1 MIGSDL
7 TQDIAELR
15 AEAESLHVDRCDIER
30 PGDPVWDD
38 EAQESVTPFTPVH
51 IAVPCALDTRPV
63 SSRTTVTDET
73 VTAETPRVKVS
84 VALTGIEPDDRVTI
98 AGIGV
103 LWVTHAPVRS
113 NQVQRRL
120 ECRWSR

>member
-7 TQDIAELR
+7 ADGLAELR

-30 PGDPVWDD
+30 ESSEWD
-38 EAQESVTPFTPVH
+38 EAEQETVTTWTPVH
-51 IAVPCALDTRPV
+51 MSVPCALDTRPV
-63 SSRTTVTDET
+63 SSRTLVTDEAA
-73 VTAETPRVKVS
+73 TAETPRVKVS
-84 VALTGIEPDDRVTI
+84 VTLAGIEPDDRVTI
-98 AGIGV
+98 AGVGV
-103 LWVTHAPVRS
+103 LWVTQAPIRS